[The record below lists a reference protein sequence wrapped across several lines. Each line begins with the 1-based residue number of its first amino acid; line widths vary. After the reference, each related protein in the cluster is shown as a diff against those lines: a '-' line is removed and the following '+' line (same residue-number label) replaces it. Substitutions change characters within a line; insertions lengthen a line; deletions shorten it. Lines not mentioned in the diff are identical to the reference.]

1 MPTYK
6 VTIAG
11 KTYNVDIAALDERPV
26 RATVDGEEV
35 LVEVTQEAV
44 MTATPAPPVVASAPQ
59 SSASP
64 RPSASK
70 KKPTPSS
77 GQAGDITAPLPGT
90 VVNIGVSEGDTVER
104 GQELCVIEAMKMNN
118 PIRAGNAG
126 TVEAIYVH
134 IGQQIQHG
142 APLIRIGA

>member
-64 RPSASK
+64 RPSAPK